1 MVYKGSIEPQKWTQK
16 VDTKGGHKV
25 DTKMDLIDVKEE
37 VAEMLRDCGGGR
49 GVASA
54 GGAGFVQM
62 RGYPNAGLFKCGIF
76 ET

>member
-1 MVYKGSIEPQKWTQK
+1 M
-16 VDTKGGHKV
+16 DTKSGHKV

-54 GGAGFVQM
+54 GVRVLSKCKVIQM
-62 RGYPNAGLFKCGIF
+62 RGCSNAGFSKRSVV
-76 ET
+76 